1 MLDILREQIENY
13 LRHKMPE
20 AKGISVSGLFR
31 IPGGAS
37 RETWSFDARW
47 REKGKEVSQ
56 GFIMRRD
63 PDASV
68 LETERDIEFR
78 VMDAL
83 WGTAVPVPKMHWLET
98 DPQWLNRPFVVMER
112 VDGCETNPQTLAV
125 DPNYAKARSRLARRF
140 AEVLA
145 AIHHVDWRGLGLDF
159 LGVPESPAHC
169 GPMEIAK
176 WERIL
181 DQEAIEPRPVL
192 RVAFAWLRKHL
203 PPPAQKI
210 VLVHADFR
218 AGNFLYTEDGEM
230 KAFLDWEM
238 VHLGDPMEDV
248 AWACM
253 RVWRWAGNEL
263 IGGFVEREEF
273 YRLYEELSGFKIDRQ
288 AINFWE
294 VLGDIKLALIFLTG
308 ARSFCEGRTHNL
320 FMAMLAANSR
330 RQDMEILDL
339 MEV

>member
-1 MLDILREQIENY
+1 MLDILQKQIEDY
-13 LRHKMPE
+13 LRHKLSE
-20 AKGISVSGLFR
+20 AKDISVSDLFR

-47 REKGKEVSQ
+47 RDKGKEISQ
-56 GFIMRRD
+56 GFIIRRD
-63 PDASV
+63 PDASL

-83 WGTAVPVPKMHWLET
+83 WGTAVPVPKMCWLET
-98 DPQWLNRPFVVMER
+98 DSQWLDRPFVVMER
-112 VDGCETNPQTLAV
+112 VDGCETNPQTLAI
-125 DPNYAKARSRLARRF
+125 DPRYAGARPRLACRF
-140 AEVLA
+140 VEVLA

-169 GPMEIAK
+169 GAMEIAK

-192 RVAFAWLRKHL
+192 RAALGWLRRHL

-218 AGNFLYTEDGEM
+218 AGNFLYNEDGEM

-248 AWACM
+248 AWACI
-253 RVWRWAGNEL
+253 RPWRWAGNEL
-263 IGGFVEREEF
+263 IGGFMEREEF
-273 YRLYEELSGFKIDRQ
+273 YRLYEELSGFKVDRQ
-288 AINFWE
+288 AIHFWE
-294 VLGDIKLALIFLTG
+294 ILGNIKLALIFLAG
-308 ARSFCEGRTHNL
+308 GRSFCEGRTRKL
-320 FMAMLAANSR
+320 FLAMVAANAR
-330 RQDMEILDL
+330 RLDMEILDL
-339 MEV
+339 MGV